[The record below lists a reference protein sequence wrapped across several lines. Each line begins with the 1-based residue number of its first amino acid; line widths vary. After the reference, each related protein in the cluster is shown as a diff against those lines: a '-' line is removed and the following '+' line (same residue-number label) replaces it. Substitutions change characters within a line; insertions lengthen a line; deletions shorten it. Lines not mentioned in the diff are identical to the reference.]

1 MDFVYNEW
9 LVSPLSAQV
18 GILEITF
25 KKKDQAKPKG
35 TLPDDFDKLLI
46 TVDI

>member
-1 MDFVYNEW
+1 MDFVYNGW
-9 LVSPLSAQV
+9 LISLLSAQV

-35 TLPDDFDKLLI
+35 KTIK
-46 TVDI
+46 VNNKR